1 MKKRRNPSG
10 LCLGQLLVLF
20 VFALNATMALAG
32 VSPKKSDNAAPAAA
46 TGNDVDSPEDGSASS
61 ENVKALQM
69 KVEEQQA
76 QIEKLT
82 RAVDLLTRRLNDTS
96 AKAPAAP
103 VQPAPTAQVS
113 SLAPVIPASVSS
125 APASL
130 GVPADAGA
138 KPAAQE
144 KLPKLSD
151 LAYGK
156 IKIGATFFGDYSVY
170 TNTGFGPQFITQT
183 NPPGPG
189 NVGFNSFDVTR
200 TYINIFYTPNDAVTL
215 RFTPNIFRQVAPS
228 TGAQSDGKGAAFGS
242 SANGNLSFRLKYAYV
257 DLNSVFSEGSAFH
270 GGKVTVGQTTNPL
283 VDWQEALY
291 GYRFVN
297 LVPWNYLSLS
307 STYVGAKVHG
317 PISFNGK
324 EYLDY
329 DIGAFNTAS
338 FHSIEQS
345 DKKQFM
351 GRMTW
356 YPFGT
361 KKDRTGFGVTVF
373 DDYGYN
379 GKTPDTRSTALYRFS
394 ALAHYQSPKGGYQ
407 IAGELDLGRNAFGL
421 GNLYSGVGP
430 GDAFGLGPTPYATWN
445 SLAAA
450 ILSGDH
456 TRQRGYDVFGHAQIW
471 HSPFKLFGMYQF
483 FQPNTNIK
491 PNPLDFARTVVG
503 ISYKFNEHFE
513 LALDNQNLNYTKS
526 QFLMPA
532 SQIQTF
538 STSLAAANPNG
549 IPNPVPQSTNA
560 VFLNMMFNY

>member
-1 MKKRRNPSG
+1 MKKRRTHSG
-10 LCLGQLLVLF
+10 LCLGQLLVIF
-20 VFALNATMALAG
+20 VFALNATTALAG
-32 VSPKKSDNAAPAAA
+32 VSPKKSDNAAPAATA
-46 TGNDVDSPEDGSASS
+46 GNEVEARGSNSVPS
-61 ENVKALQM
+61 GDVKALQK
-69 KVEEQQA
+69 KVEEQQVR
-76 QIEKLT
+76 IEKLT
-82 RAVDLLTRRLNDTS
+82 RALDLLTRRLNDT
-96 AKAPAAP
+96 PAQTSSQPA
-103 VQPAPTAQVS
+103 QPAPAAQVS
-113 SLAPVIPASVSS
+113 SLAPVIPAIVSS
-125 APASL
+125 APANL
-130 GVPADAGA
+130 GVPAEAD
-138 KPAAQE
+138 PQE

-156 IKIGATFFGDYSVY
+156 IKIGATFFGDYSFY

-189 NVGFNSFDVTR
+189 NAGFNSFDVTR
-200 TYINIFYTPNDAVTL
+200 TYINIFYSPNEAVTL

-228 TGAQSDGKGAAFGS
+228 TGAQSNGKGAAFGS

-257 DLNSVFSEGSAFH
+257 DLNSVFDESVAFR
-270 GGKVTVGQTTNPL
+270 GDKVTVGQTTNPL
-283 VDWQEALY
+283 VDWQEDLY

-317 PISFNGK
+317 PITLNGK

-329 DIGAFNTAS
+329 DLGAFNTAS

-351 GRMTW
+351 GRLTW

-394 ALAHYQSPKGGYQ
+394 ALAHYQSPKKGYE
-407 IAGELDLGRNAFGL
+407 IAGELDLGRNAFSL
-421 GNLYSGVGP
+421 GNFYSGVGP

-450 ILSGDH
+450 ILAGDH
-456 TRQRGYDVFGHAQIW
+456 TRQRGYDLFGHARIW
-471 HSPFKLFGMYQF
+471 NSPFKLFGMYQF

-503 ISYKFNEHFE
+503 IAYKYNEHFE
-513 LALDNQNLNYTKS
+513 VALDNQNLNYTKS

-538 STSLAAANPNG
+538 SSSLATANPNG

-560 VFLNMMFNY
+560 LFLDLMFNY